1 MSPEYYFTECPKLPV
16 YQKMMNKFQINFQNV
31 NLILFSQHGINSLG
45 MQNAFSF
52 LKSLFPVILSLHM
65 CLSTVRLVLCNIFIL
80 VKGLF
85 CKLLLTFLSGVSAL
99 LVLYVFSMHCTFMRI
114 VCNCHYNLKQQ
125 KLDIID
131 FWKNNPANL
140 M

>member
-16 YQKMMNKFQINFQNV
+16 YQKMMNKFQINF
-31 NLILFSQHGINSLG
+31 LILFSQHGINSLG

-52 LKSLFPVILSLHM
+52 LKSLSPVILSLHM

-80 VKGLF
+80 VKELF

-114 VCNCHYNLKQQ
+114 ICNCHYNLKQQ